1 MKKEWWILLG
11 IGVLGLVY
19 LMRRAKPQP
28 QENIVVY
35 KLEAGIPNF
44 EYITN
49 TTPKK
54 TDKVKTKPKKTGK
67 VIKKTDSIIVR
78 NALKNYQLSN
88 AVIKAYTDPEIAK
101 ILPTQPTELKRVL
114 HPLFEEKRLGER
126 VPRDIRI
133 PY

>member
-28 QENIVVY
+28 QENTINDN
-35 KLEAGIPNF
+35 LEMMISNF
-44 EYITN
+44 ESRIKTPPTPQVKRTPQVKSNDITIRRA
-49 TTPKK
+49 
-54 TDKVKTKPKKTGK
+54 V
-67 VIKKTDSIIVR
+67 
-78 NALKNYQLSN
+78 KNYQLSH
-88 AVIKAYTDPEIAK
+88 AIIKAYTDPEIAK

-114 HPLFEEKRLGER
+114 YPLFEEKRPGGGY